1 MTTRGTW
8 QDALDA
14 QMGIWRWQR
23 TKLGD
28 RWLAAH
34 YALNANGLADGTRL
48 LLGSIYTLEDAKL
61 TSADPFYVSG
71 EMTELVDHAR
81 RDFKPEP
88 LIEQD
93 LMTDTGFVFFAK
105 PLDVSDRYGAHT
117 NVAAFSW
124 APIIVATEKGAD
136 RITNADM
143 HELAAKQVETFDD
156 SAADPG
162 TPIAG
167 IGLTLY
173 CTTKIDGWDERS
185 MGPPPELIPFHLTPW
200 WYGMSFDGNEVDET
214 GKPTGAG
221 EWWRIVQATL
231 RLSQQQIATRDELRP
246 DRAERRRNARLGFHE
261 RDVVVVRL
269 RREAGAP
276 HDDHVPGEANY
287 SHRFIVS
294 GHWRNQWYPA
304 SGVHRQ
310 IFIAPFVKGDES
322 LPLVIRDRRVFT
334 WHR

>member
-1 MTTRGTW
+1 MRRGTW

-23 TKLGD
+23 TTHGE

-34 YALNANGLADGTRL
+34 WHLNADGLAHGTKT
-48 LLGSIYTLEDAKL
+48 LLGAVYGLEDAKL
-61 TSADPFYVSG
+61 TSADPFYVSAD
-71 EMTELVDHAR
+71 MTELVDHAR
-81 RDFKPEP
+81 REFKPEP

-93 LMTDTGFVFFAK
+93 LMTDTGFVFFAR
-105 PLDVSDRYGAHT
+105 PLDVSDRYGHGT

-124 APIIVATEKGAD
+124 APVVVATEKAASSISMAGV
-136 RITNADM
+136 
-143 HELAAKQVETFDD
+143 HELAAKQQEAFEE
-156 SAADPG
+156 SARDQS

-167 IGLTLY
+167 LALTLY
-173 CTTKIDGWDERS
+173 CTTRADTWDHAS
-185 MGPPPELIPFHLTPW
+185 MGEPPELIPFHLTPW
-200 WYGMSFDGNEVDET
+200 WYGMTFDGNEVDET

-221 EWWRIVQATL
+221 EWWRIVQSTL

-246 DRAERRRNARLGFHE
+246 DRAERRRNQREGFHE

-269 RREAGAP
+269 RRETNAP

-294 GHWRNQWYPA
+294 GHWRNQWYAA